1 MTRDAN
7 LAYTPMSLFTPPST
21 AHRISKDK
29 ENREIDPS
37 SRVIFAKD
45 HKIHILAS
53 PTHSPTLAH
62 SQKLLAVPKVAAGR
76 SILKKHQSIYLTP
89 FDEDEPQREVT
100 PEPSDPL
107 CDLVYLEY
115 PVSVITR
122 PEGAQNAASLR
133 DLIEAYSVLTARLRA
148 CVTGTTDV
156 DASWPLFQPLR
167 KQRHAFVSAVVRDL
181 GKALV
186 NPASGTEE
194 EERERQQAQR
204 VLLPSPKNTPKK
216 KRDGM
221 TAEQVKRARDLC
233 TTSHAVIRLLSLVFT
248 LPAICSIFSGELF
261 ILARTRIWTLTT

>member
-1 MTRDAN
+1 
-7 LAYTPMSLFTPPST
+7 MSLFTPPST

-45 HKIHILAS
+45 HKIHIFGS
-53 PTHSPTLAH
+53 PTHGPTPTH

-76 SILKKHQSIYLTP
+76 SILKKRQSIYLTP
-89 FDEDEPQREVT
+89 FEEDEPQREVT

-107 CDLVYLEY
+107 CDLAYLAY

-122 PEGAQNAASLR
+122 PEGAENPASLR
-133 DLIEAYSVLTARLRA
+133 ELIEAYSVLAARLRS

-186 NPASGTEE
+186 NPASGTEQ
-194 EERERQQAQR
+194 EERERHR

-233 TTSHAVIRLLSLVFT
+233 TTSHAVIKLLSLVFT
-248 LPAICSIFSGELF
+248 LPAICSVFLGESP
-261 ILARTRIWTLTT
+261 ILARTRGWPLIK

>member
-1 MTRDAN
+1 
-7 LAYTPMSLFTPPST
+7 MSLFTPPST

-53 PTHSPTLAH
+53 PTPTK

-76 SILKKHQSIYLTP
+76 SILKKRQSIYLTP
-89 FDEDEPQREVT
+89 FEEDEPQREVT

-107 CDLVYLEY
+107 CDLAYLAY

-122 PEGAQNAASLR
+122 PEGAENSTSLR
-133 DLIEAYSVLTARLRA
+133 ELIEAYSVLAARLRS

-167 KQRHAFVSAVVRDL
+167 KQRDAFVNAVVRDL
-181 GKALV
+181 GKALLS
-186 NPASGTEE
+186 PAAATEE
-194 EERERQQAQR
+194 EERERQQVQR
-204 VLLPSPKNTPKK
+204 ILLPSPKNTPKK

-233 TTSHAVIRLLSLVFT
+233 TTTHAVIRLLSLVFT
-248 LPAICSIFSGELF
+248 LPAICSIFSGEF
-261 ILARTRIWTLTT
+261 YSGAYTSIDTKQVTQQTASCILC